1 MNSILQGTTPTLTIA
16 VDQNDLL
23 LSNIIELELTFQQAQ
38 ADPVYKHMPDVTID
52 TEANTISYHFT
63 QAETLALIPS
73 RLLNWQIRFALP
85 DGNIVGTPA
94 AQISVSDLISNEV
107 MT

>member
-16 VDQNDLL
+16 VDQADLL
-23 LSNIIELELTFQQAQ
+23 LSDIVALELTFQQVG
-38 ADPVYKHMPDVTID
+38 DPVYKHMPDVTID
-52 TEANTISYHFT
+52 TEANTVSYHFT

-85 DGNIVGTPA
+85 DGNIVGTPV